1 MLFMDKLK
9 NIFKVTS
16 TYQLVV
22 VFTVFGITG
31 SLSLVVSQYIS
42 EFLNIENIILSII
55 FVLLVYQVL
64 LIIIGSL
71 FGEFKYFW
79 EMEKKIIS
87 RFKFNKKSGQR
98 YS

>member
-79 EMEKKIIS
+79 EMEKKII
-87 RFKFNKKSGQR
+87 
-98 YS
+98 

>member
-9 NIFKVTS
+9 NLFKVTS

-87 RFKFNKKSGQR
+87 RFKFNKKSG
-98 YS
+98 